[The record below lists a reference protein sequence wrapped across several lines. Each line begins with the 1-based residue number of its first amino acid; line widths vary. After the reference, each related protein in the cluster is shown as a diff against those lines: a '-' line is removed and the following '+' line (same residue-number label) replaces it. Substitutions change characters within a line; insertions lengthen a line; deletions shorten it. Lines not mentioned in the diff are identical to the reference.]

1 MAINQKI
8 ILPTTQQKAK
18 NKKYRVAISYPP
30 LPSDKGIPLLGQN
43 RQFQWFSNPT
53 YIYPMVPSYAATLLK
68 SQGYRVMWDDG
79 IAEELTFQQWLR
91 RLKRFKPN
99 LVMMETKTP
108 VVKRHWKIIN
118 DLKKE
123 ALKIGNWKLK
133 IVLVGDHVTAMP
145 EETMENCKVDFIATG
160 GDYDFLMLNI
170 ANHINY
176 KEKLEPGIWYRRK
189 TNPKSEARNSKQIKN
204 SKLKILNY
212 SNTGHFL
219 LNHNLDDLPII
230 DRDLTKWYLYAY
242 KNGNFKRTPGTY
254 TFAARDCWW
263 GKCAFCAWT
272 TLYPGKYYRKHSPKR
287 VLDEIGMLIE
297 RYHIKEIMD
306 DSGSLPI
313 GSWLKEFCEG
323 MIERGYNKKIKIDC
337 NMRLKSLNQEEY
349 NLMGQ
354 AGFRFILYG
363 LESANQKTLD
373 NINKNLKVAEIEK
386 GVRMAKKGGLEPH
399 VTVMI
404 GYPWESRRDA
414 QRTIDLTKKLFGK
427 GYVDTLQATILTPY
441 PGTPLFKYCWEN
453 DLLNTK
459 NWEDYDQRMPVM
471 KSPLSEKDVKELT
484 QDLYKSFVT
493 PKFIWRK
500 ITGVRSLGDVKFLF
514 RAAGKVL
521 GHLTDFS
528 PKGNDTDKKIEK
540 VYEK

>member
-1 MAINQKI
+1 MRKNH
-8 ILPTTQQKAK
+8 LVPPTVAQKAR
-18 NKKYRVAISYPP
+18 NKQYRIAISYPP
-30 LPSDKGIPLLGQN
+30 LPSDNGIPLLGQN

-68 SQGYRVMWDDG
+68 SYGYRVMWDDA
-79 IAEELTFQQWLR
+79 IAEELTPARWLR
-91 RLKRFKPN
+91 RLKRFRPN

-108 VVKRHWKIIN
+108 VVKRHWQIIKE
-118 DLKKE
+118 LKK
-123 ALKIGNWKLK
+123 ALPKTKV
-133 IVLVGDHVTAMP
+133 VLVGDHVTAMP
-145 EETMENCKVDFIATG
+145 EESMKSSKVDFIATG

-170 ANHINY
+170 ANYINH
-176 KEKLEPGIWYRRK
+176 KEPLESGIWYRNK
-189 TNPKSEARNSKQIKN
+189 TNSKLETRNSKQIKN

-219 LNHNLDDLPII
+219 LNHELDDLPLI
-230 DRDLTKWYLYAY
+230 DRDLTKWRLYAY

-263 GKCAFCAWT
+263 GQCGFCAWT
-272 TLYPGKYYRKHSPKR
+272 VLYPGKFYRKHSPKR

-297 RYHIKEIMD
+297 KYGIKEIMD

-313 GSWLKEFCEG
+313 GPWLKEFCVG

-337 NMRLKSLNQEEY
+337 NMRLKALSQPEY
-349 NLMGQ
+349 DLMGK

-373 NINKNLKVAEIEK
+373 RINKNLKVAEIEK

-399 VTVMI
+399 VTVMM
-404 GYPWESRRDA
+404 GYPWETRRDA
-414 QRTIDLTKKLFGK
+414 QRTVNLTKKLFQK

-453 DLLNTK
+453 DLLRTK

-484 QDLYKSFVT
+484 QELYKAFMT

-500 ITGVRSLGDVKFLF
+500 IIGIRNGGDVKFLF

-528 PKGNDTDKKIEK
+528 PKGNDTDKKIETA
-540 VYEK
+540 YEK